1 MVKNIDG
8 RVVYNRYL
16 IWLNKS
22 HSAMAEAK
30 FVVSLRGDNLSPK
43 YAPDMTAPAVISGL
57 IPIACP
63 IPISAIPIVADVD
76 QLLPVTRDVKAARIT
91 AVGKNIVG
99 FIIFNP

>member
-8 RVVYNRYL
+8 SVVYNRYL

-57 IPIACP
+57 IPIA
-63 IPISAIPIVADVD
+63 
-76 QLLPVTRDVKAARIT
+76 VKAARIT